1 MEYFI
6 HNGKE
11 NLGPFSLSE
20 LKTQNIN
27 GNTLIWNN
35 TLTDWVPAKEL
46 SELSELLEKKLVIPP
61 PLKQEKANSTKR
73 KSKGGIVFQFI
84 GGLGLIII
92 IGLYFFNYYNN
103 ISDSSVLPTETYEQ
117 KVMTVEEIE
126 RAAPINFL
134 DATGKYNEN
143 FWGNKIKVHGVI
155 KNTATVATY
164 KDAVV
169 RVTYY
174 TKTNTEIAT
183 ADYTIYDVFPPHS
196 EVNFELKIDNYE
208 NVSTIGWD
216 VIEAMNN

>member
-11 NLGPFSLSE
+11 NLVPFSLSE

-27 GNTLIWNN
+27 VNTLIWNN
-35 TLTDWVPAKEL
+35 TLTNWTPAKEL
-46 SELSELLEKKLVIPP
+46 SELSELFEKKLLVPP
-61 PLKQEKANSTKR
+61 PLKQEKANSTKQ
-73 KSKGGIVFQFI
+73 KSKGGILFQFI
-84 GGLGLIII
+84 GGIGLIII

-103 ISDSSVLPTETYEQ
+103 ISDSFVLPAETYEQ
-117 KVMTVEEIE
+117 KVMTVEEME
-126 RAAPINFL
+126 MATPVNFL
-134 DATGKYNEN
+134 NASGNYNEN
-143 FWGNKIKVHGVI
+143 FLGNKIKFHGVI

-169 RVTYY
+169 RVTFY

-183 ADYTIYDVFPPHS
+183 ADYTIYDIFPPHS

-208 NVSTIGWD
+208 NVSTIGWE
-216 VIEAMNN
+216 VTEAKNN

>member
-11 NLGPFSLSE
+11 QLGPFTLSE
-20 LKTQNIN
+20 LKSKNIS

-35 TLTDWVPAKEL
+35 TLEDWVQAKEL
-46 SELSELLEKKLVIPP
+46 KELTDILENILIQPP
-61 PLKQEKANSTKR
+61 PIRQAKVKTNKQ
-73 KSKGGIVFQFI
+73 KSKAGVVLQLI
-84 GGLGLIII
+84 GGLGLILV
-92 IGLYFFNYYNN
+92 IGLYFVNYYYN
-103 ISDSSVLPTETYEQ
+103 ISNSSFIPTESYEQ
-117 KVMTVEEIE
+117 KVMTVEEME
-126 RAAPINFL
+126 KATPVNFL
-134 DATGKYNEN
+134 NASGNYNEN

-155 KNTATVATY
+155 NNTATVATY

-216 VIEAMNN
+216 VISALNN